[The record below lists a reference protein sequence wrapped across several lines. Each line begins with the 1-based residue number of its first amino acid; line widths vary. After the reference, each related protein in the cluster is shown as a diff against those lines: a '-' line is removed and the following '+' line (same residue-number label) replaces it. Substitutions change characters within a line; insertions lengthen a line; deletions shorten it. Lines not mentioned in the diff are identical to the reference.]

1 MSASLKH
8 LQTLLEFTDTDLNA
22 NRRGRLSK
30 AQVEL
35 FQTQS
40 TQELKILLLIPTI
53 ITTWI
58 LVSISFK
65 VALPVLFI
73 VLCLGGGMV
82 ALHRDHLKTIK
93 DQQVRKL
100 SGHLDK
106 NPTGGK
112 YSWAQYIV
120 QIDDIELPIERHLY
134 EEIPEGKY
142 NIYLLDDKILCI
154 EPYRRSTSTAKKSR
168 SSTAKKRTTTTR
180 KTTKSAKT
188 TSQTKAKKKTTSTST
203 QRAKPKGGAK
213 SRPLTRSRSTTQKTK
228 TKTR

>member
-8 LQTLLEFTDTDLNA
+8 LQTLLDFTDTDLNA

-40 TQELKILLLIPTI
+40 TQELKILLLIPLI

-58 LVSISFK
+58 LVSINFT
-65 VALPVLFI
+65 VALPVLFV

-93 DQQVRKL
+93 DQHVRKL

-120 QIDDIELPIERHLY
+120 QIDDTELPIERYLY

-142 NIYLLDDKILCI
+142 TIYLLDDKILCI
-154 EPYRRSTSTAKKSR
+154 EPYRRSTSTTKKSR
-168 SSTAKKRTTTTR
+168 SSTTKKRTTTTR
-180 KTTKSAKT
+180 KTTKAKT
-188 TSQTKAKKKTTSTST
+188 TSRTKAKKTSSTST
-203 QRAKPKGGAK
+203 KRAKPKGSVK
-213 SRPLTRSRSTTQKTK
+213 SRSLTRTRTTTPKTK
-228 TKTR
+228 TKAR